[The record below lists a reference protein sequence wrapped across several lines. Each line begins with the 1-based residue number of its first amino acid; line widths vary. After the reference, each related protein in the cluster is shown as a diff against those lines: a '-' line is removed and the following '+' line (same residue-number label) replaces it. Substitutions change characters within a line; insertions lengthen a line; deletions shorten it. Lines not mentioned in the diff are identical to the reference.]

1 MGKFGSI
8 DAAKLAESY
17 GVQNA
22 PIIKPAKKEDQEDK
36 PTKI

>member
-1 MGKFGSI
+1 MGKFGEI
-8 DAAKLAESY
+8 DAVKLAESY

-22 PIIKPAKKEDQEDK
+22 PIIRPAKEEKEENK